1 MLSADPMVSLSACF
15 ADIPDPRRGQGRRHP
30 LPTVLAIAAGAI
42 LCGMRGY
49 QAISRWAQDLSQ
61 QARAR
66 FRCRYRE
73 RRYQVPCRTV
83 IREVLV
89 RVDPDALSAALQRW
103 NLQYA
108 DDEALAIDGKT
119 LCHAIDDDGRQ
130 THVLGVVGHHSHTGY
145 TQKKVGALPVAD
157 RDEVKQTHEI
167 GMVIPVLE
175 ALDLTGKTLTTDAL
189 LTPRTRAA
197 YRLEHDA
204 HDVFTVKDNQPT
216 LLADIRLI
224 FAGRAQPACR
234 EPLTLAH
241 GRIEQRA
248 IWTTTRLNAYLN
260 FPGVGQAFVIE
271 RHTVAK
277 KTGKTSTETVY
288 GLTDHPPDRANA
300 PATLACNRGHW
311 TIENSCHDILDWNW
325 DEDRCTL
332 RTGHGPANLTAL
344 RRFAIGAI
352 KAKSRDTVAA
362 TLQRLAR
369 AYCTPRWAPIP
380 RQAGQ

>member
-1 MLSADPMVSLSACF
+1 
-15 ADIPDPRRGQGRRHP
+15 
-30 LPTVLAIAAGAI
+30 
-42 LCGMRGY
+42 
-49 QAISRWAQDLSQ
+49 
-61 QARAR
+61 
-66 FRCRYRE
+66 
-73 RRYQVPCRTV
+73 
-83 IREVLV
+83 
-89 RVDPDALSAALQRW
+89 
-103 NLQYA
+103 
-108 DDEALAIDGKT
+108 
-119 LCHAIDDDGRQ
+119 
-130 THVLGVVGHHSHTGY
+130 
-145 TQKKVGALPVAD
+145 
-157 RDEVKQTHEI
+157 
-167 GMVIPVLE
+167 MVIPVLE

-224 FAGRAQPACR
+224 FEGRAQPDFR
-234 EPLTLAH
+234 ESLTLAH

-288 GLTDHPPDRANA
+288 GLTDHTPDRADA
-300 PATLACNRGHW
+300 AAILAFNRGHW
-311 TIENSCHDILDWNW
+311 TIENSCHYILDWNW

-332 RTGHGPANLTAL
+332 RTGHGPANITAL

-369 AYCTPRWAPIP
+369 NVRLVFDYLGMTENSRRRSRGWPAT
-380 RQAGQ
+380 AG